1 MTKHTMGWLMFKK
14 FGFYLGVL
22 VLAAAVWEVQHYLR
36 SAPAI
41 YDSIPIQTEA
51 VSAFLEMNRL
61 LTTLATTL
69 LGALGLLLFGG
80 FKGKSCSRE
89 LWAAVVGAVSVSL
102 SIYCG
107 YVAYLSVISMLEEGT
122 FDPYSPQLLRAQYA
136 HFYSFLV
143 GVIFIAGFVYQ
154 NMGEADSYEKSQ
166 NAGGS

>member
-1 MTKHTMGWLMFKK
+1 MRRSIGQSIFRR

-22 VLAAAVWEVQHYLR
+22 VLAGAVWEVQHYLQ
-36 SAPAI
+36 SAPTI
-41 YDSIPIQTEA
+41 YDAIPIQTEA

-80 FKGKSCSRE
+80 FRGKSCSRE

-107 YVAYLSVISMLEEGT
+107 YVAYLAVISMLEAGS

-136 HFYSFLV
+136 HFYTFLV

-154 NMGEADSYEKSQ
+154 NMGEADKNDKPSAS
-166 NAGGS
+166 AGS

>member
-1 MTKHTMGWLMFKK
+1 MSGTIGRRILGR
-14 FGFYLGVL
+14 FGFYFGVL
-22 VLAAAVWEVQHYLR
+22 VLAAAVWEVQHYLQ

-41 YDSIPIQTEA
+41 YDSVPIQAEA
-51 VSAFLEMNRL
+51 VNAFLEMNRL

-80 FKGKSCSRE
+80 FKGKTCSRE

-107 YVAYLSVISMLEEGT
+107 YVAYLAVISMLEAGS

-136 HFYSFLV
+136 HFYTFLV
-143 GVIFIAGFVYQ
+143 GVVFIAGFVYQ
-154 NMGEADSYEKSQ
+154 YMGDLDEHEKS
-166 NAGGS
+166 NDAAGS

>member
-1 MTKHTMGWLMFKK
+1 MGHTVLRR

-22 VLAAAVWEVQHYLR
+22 VIAGAVWEVQHYLQ

-80 FKGKSCSRE
+80 FRGKSCSRE

-107 YVAYLSVISMLEEGT
+107 YVAYLAVISMLEAGS

-136 HFYSFLV
+136 HFYTFLV

-154 NMGEADSYEKSQ
+154 NMGEAGGYEKSHD
-166 NAGGS
+166 ADGS